1 MKFKATIILF
11 IISLGFSI
19 NSYADGFCEG
29 PLGSEKAIES
39 AAGVITY
46 SGAVSGIGDCDYAPD
61 EYTVTIYEM
70 GICTSSPTAPTASSA
85 YETDTCS
92 TVINTPAGQT
102 INLASGSEI
111 VLTGLTRPP
120 NGTYTHAYMLLSNS
134 FGIKVTK
141 QFTNTMFQNNTA
153 NSGNFCWTLG
163 GTQTN
168 SDYSDGSPPSAAAS
182 PSAYAN
188 CGAEA
193 DAAPATYT
201 EVLDEFDSS
210 GESQFK
216 YGPVSVESG
225 SLTAYLV
232 ANSDSKLVAADNT
245 ADRLFGMQTLTTS
258 STVTTD
264 STAFVVSFGVNQATA
279 PQMIDKGV
287 TDQYRVISFASG
299 PFSAFITVE

>member
-102 INLASGSEI
+102 LNLAAGSEI

-120 NGTYTHAYMLLSNS
+120 NGTYTHAYMLIGNG

-182 PSAYAN
+182 PSAFAN
-188 CGAEA
+188 CGNEA
-193 DAAPATYT
+193 AAAPATYT

-232 ANSDSKLVAADNT
+232 TNADSKLVAADNT

-264 STAFVVSFGVNQATA
+264 STAFVVSFGVNQATS

>member
-29 PLGSEKAIES
+29 PLDTEKAIES

-46 SGAVSGIGDCDYAPD
+46 SGADSGIGDCSFAPD

-70 GICTSSPTAPTASSA
+70 GLCTSSPTAPTSGDA
-85 YETDTCS
+85 YDVSVCS
-92 TVINTPAGQT
+92 TVVNTGLAQT
-102 INLASGSEI
+102 LNLAAGSEI
-111 VLTGLTRPP
+111 ALTGVTRPA
-120 NGTYTHAYMLLSNS
+120 NGTYTHAYMLIGNE

-141 QFTNTMFQNNTA
+141 QFTNTMFQNNTS
-153 NSGNFCWTLG
+153 NTGNYCWTLG
-163 GTQTN
+163 GTEHK
-168 SDYSDGSPPSAAAS
+168 SDYSDGSPPSAGAS
-182 PSAYAN
+182 PSAFAN
-188 CGAEA
+188 CGAEG

-201 EVLDEFDSS
+201 EILDEFDSS
-210 GESQFK
+210 GDSQFK

-232 ANSDSKLVAADNT
+232 TNADSKLVAADNT
-245 ADRLFGMQTLTTS
+245 SDRLFGMQTLTTS

-264 STAFVVSFGVNQATA
+264 STAFVVSFGVNQATSND
-279 PQMIDKGV
+279 MIDKGV
-287 TDQYRVISFASG
+287 TDQYRVVSFESG